1 MDTGPFTYTRLI
13 SVLQTFDLVPGQ
25 NAIAAEF
32 HYEPADANDTVAQS
46 FLTSFIQGD
55 SALPL
60 TIQGDLQS
68 SPFASLAPALSSLT
82 LSTSLQ
88 GTPWLSVVPVYPI

>member
-1 MDTGPFTYTRLI
+1 
-13 SVLQTFDLVPGQ
+13 VFDLVPGE
-25 NAIAAEF
+25 NTVAAEF
-32 HYEPADANDTVAQS
+32 HYEPANANDTVAQS
-46 FLTSFIQGD
+46 FLTDFIQGN

-60 TIQGDLQS
+60 TIQGDLSS

-88 GTPWLSVVPVYPI
+88 GTPYLDIDGSTS